1 VLRKCLVA
9 AALVALAA
17 LTLAAGAFAATAKLE
32 EEEIPEGG
40 TFPVL
45 RYTAAP
51 GEANRITLD
60 VAADG
65 GSATVGDLGAAITS
79 GAGCSSVT
87 AQLVRCVVAA
97 GQRLES
103 FVVEL
108 GDGDDGAAGT
118 ALTLSSGRLD
128 GGAGTD
134 LLDSRGFTGGG
145 SLLLMGGA
153 GEDTLTG
160 GAAGEDLF
168 GGGGADRLSGG
179 PGDDRLDGSGE
190 LAGGRD
196 VEDAAPRSDV
206 LDGGPGRDAAQWS
219 ERRVRLRLDL
229 QDPLHAG
236 GEGENDKLL
245 GIEDLRGG
253 SAPDTVAG
261 DAGDNLVD
269 GGVGSSNRISGRA
282 GNDILVGVGTLNGGP
297 GDDRLTGGGRLLGGE
312 GEDFLATPTGG
323 TSNGG
328 PGSDEIRAGHA
339 RDVTCGGGTDLV
351 ALRHATGPVGAPSL
365 GSPIGP
371 FLRDRCARLD
381 VISFRFDNLRSTA
394 TRVPATAVRL
404 LPAACSA
411 FAEVRSVRGRRVGGV
426 LGRAYWRWSAS
437 GRKRLSI
444 RLGTAGRRAARRRAV
459 VVMRTGSYL
468 RCPRGRPPASL
479 RRVANFRFRLTKQSG
494 RRADVREPLRAR
506 AGRP

>member
-1 VLRKCLVA
+1 L
-9 AALVALAA
+9 
-17 LTLAAGAFAATAKLE
+17 
-32 EEEIPEGG
+32 
-40 TFPVL
+40 
-45 RYTAAP
+45 
-51 GEANRITLD
+51 TLD

-65 GSATVGDLGAAITS
+65 GSATVGDLGAEITP

-87 AQLVRCVVAA
+87 AGLARCVVPA
-97 GQRLES
+97 GQALES

-108 GDGDDGAAGT
+108 GDGDDSAAGT
-118 ALTLSSGRLD
+118 GPSLSSGTFD

-134 LLDSRGFTGGG
+134 VLDSTGFAGGG
-145 SLLLMGGA
+145 TLLLRGGA

-179 PGDDRLDGSGE
+179 LGDDRLDGSGE
-190 LAGGRD
+190 LVGGRD
-196 VEDAAPRSDV
+196 VEDAAPRGDV

-236 GEGENDKLL
+236 GEGENDQLL

-253 SAPDTVAG
+253 RAPDTVAG

-282 GNDILVGVGTLNGGP
+282 GNDVLVGVGTLKGGP

-312 GEDFLATPTGG
+312 GEDFLGAPSGG

-328 PGSDEIRAGHA
+328 PGSDEIRAGRA
-339 RDVTCGGGTDLV
+339 REVTCGGGTDLV
-351 ALRHATGPVGAPSL
+351 ALRHASGPVGSPSL

-371 FLRDRCARLD
+371 FLRDRCARID
-381 VISFRFDNLRSTA
+381 VIGFRFDNLRSTT
-394 TRVPATAVRL
+394 TRVRATAVRS

-411 FAEVRSVRGRRVGGV
+411 FAEVRSVKGRRVGGV

-444 RLGTAGRRAARRRAV
+444 RLNTAGRRAARRRTV

-479 RRVANFRFRLTKQSG
+479 RYAANFRFRLTIQ
-494 RRADVREPLRAR
+494 
-506 AGRP
+506 